1 MSYSPKLGSAFNK
14 TRLRDPE
21 HPTTCSGMCSVCG
34 ECPGLCEIGLA
45 AVRGADTVYP
55 TAGGIYQYGSEK
67 DYPVEQ
73 SLSILRKDLILRQR
87 IISLSVTLHCMG
99 QPAVKH
105 LLMVSPENVFVSEI
119 LVQRLL

>member
-45 AVRGADTVYP
+45 DRIEQMFTEELAGAGAVRA
-55 TAGGIYQYGSEK
+55 
-67 DYPVEQ
+67 
-73 SLSILRKDLILRQR
+73 
-87 IISLSVTLHCMG
+87 TLKRYLG
-99 QPAVKH
+99 
-105 LLMVSPENVFVSEI
+105 
-119 LVQRLL
+119 

>member
-67 DYPVEQ
+67 DYPVD
-73 SLSILRKDLILRQR
+73 LSHFNITDGYSALWAH
-87 IISLSVTLHCMG
+87 LSARRRPLCSM
-99 QPAVKH
+99 
-105 LLMVSPENVFVSEI
+105 
-119 LVQRLL
+119 

>member
-45 AVRGADTVYP
+45 AVRGA
-55 TAGGIYQYGSEK
+55 GS
-67 DYPVEQ
+67 YPV
-73 SLSILRKDLILRQR
+73 KTPGHGTM
-87 IISLSVTLHCMG
+87 VCMAKWLDG
-99 QPAVKH
+99 DKKTAPIWLA
-105 LLMVSPENVFVSEI
+105 FDFD
-119 LVQRLL
+119 

>member
-45 AVRGADTVYP
+45 AVRGADTV
-55 TAGGIYQYGSEK
+55 
-67 DYPVEQ
+67 
-73 SLSILRKDLILRQR
+73 
-87 IISLSVTLHCMG
+87 
-99 QPAVKH
+99 
-105 LLMVSPENVFVSEI
+105 
-119 LVQRLL
+119 

>member
-67 DYPVEQ
+67 DYPVD
-73 SLSILRKDLILRQR
+73 LSHFNINGR
-87 IISLSVTLHCMG
+87 VFG
-99 QPAVKH
+99 AVGA
-105 LLMVSPENVFVSEI
+105 PECSAEA
-119 LVQRLL
+119 LCSM